1 MCAINKIDFEPNI
14 IAFCCRW
21 CSYSAA
27 DLAGS
32 MRIKYPAN
40 VKIVQVPCTGR
51 VATIHILNAIENGA
65 DGVFLSGCLLGD
77 CHYISGNEMAT
88 IHIKYV
94 KKLFIGMGIEPE
106 SVNMYYNSASMGPQF
121 AETCRTFTEIIKRLG
136 PICKKVKKHNLLNIE
151 LPGHYPVCS

>member
-1 MCAINKIDFEPNI
+1 MSAFKKIDFEPNI

-40 VKIVQVPCTGR
+40 VKIIQVPCTGR
-51 VATIHILNAIENGA
+51 VAIKHILNAIENGA

-77 CHYISGNEMAT
+77 CHYVSGNEMAT
-88 IHIKYV
+88 TLIKYV
-94 KKLFIGMGIEPE
+94 KKLFIDMGIEPE
-106 SVNMYYNSASMGPQF
+106 RVNMYYNSASMGPQF
-121 AETCRTFTEIIKRLG
+121 AETCRTFTEIIRRLG
-136 PICKKVKKHNLLNIE
+136 PVYQKTKNPQSMGLDAKTV
-151 LPGHYPVCS
+151 

>member
-1 MCAINKIDFEPNI
+1 MSSLTLNDFEPNI

-51 VATIHILNAIENGA
+51 VSLSNILYAIECGA
-65 DGVFLSGCLLGD
+65 DGVFLSGCLIGD
-77 CHYISGNEMAT
+77 CHYVSGNEKAT
-88 IHIKYV
+88 TLVQHAKR
-94 KKLFIGMGIEPE
+94 LFIDMGIEPE
-106 SVNMYYNSASMGPQF
+106 RVNIYYNSASMGPQF
-121 AETCRTFTEIIKRLG
+121 AETCRRFTELIKGLG
-136 PICKKVKKHNLLNIE
+136 PYMETKKIQEIKLFNFRKPL
-151 LPGHYPVCS
+151 